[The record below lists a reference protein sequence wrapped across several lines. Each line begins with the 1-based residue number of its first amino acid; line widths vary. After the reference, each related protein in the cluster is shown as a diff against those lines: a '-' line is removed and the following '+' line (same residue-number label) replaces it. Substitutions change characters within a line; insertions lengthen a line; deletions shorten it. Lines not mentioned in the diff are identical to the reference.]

1 MCLTTKTSVCSVSEK
16 EIKCYKVLLLD
27 SDMYVTPYQRIFVP
41 KLVREGNIPFFAD
54 GRQNI
59 CKDYCEET
67 LEKLSD
73 SYIIGKGFIHTYK
86 YFGSASN
93 FKKHLEIMYPN
104 LVCAIFECE
113 IPIGTKY
120 YEGQDDF
127 FEMSFASEK
136 IMFKKQL
143 V

>member
-27 SDMYVTPYQRIFVP
+27 NGMYVTPYQRIFVP

-54 GRQNI
+54 GAINI
-59 CKDYCEET
+59 RLDYCEET
-67 LEKLSD
+67 LSD
-73 SYIIGKGFIHTYK
+73 SYLIGKGFIHTYK
-86 YFGSASN
+86 YLGSAFD
-93 FKKHLEIMYPN
+93 FKKNLEIMHPDY
-104 LVCAIFECE
+104 VCGIFECE
-113 IPIGTKY
+113 IPKGTKY
-120 YEGQDDF
+120 YEGQDDY

-136 IMFKKQL
+136 IMFKKQI

>member
-27 SDMYVTPYQRIFVP
+27 NGMYVTPYQRIFVP

-54 GRQNI
+54 GEKNI
-59 CKDYCEET
+59 RPDYCEET
-67 LEKLSD
+67 LSD
-73 SYIIGKGFIHTYK
+73 SYLIGKGFIHTYK
-86 YFGSASN
+86 YLGSAFD
-93 FKKHLEIMYPN
+93 FKKNLEIMHPDY
-104 LVCAIFECE
+104 VCGIFECE
-113 IPIGTKY
+113 IPKGTKY
-120 YEGQDDF
+120 YEGQDDY

-136 IMFKKQL
+136 IMFKKQI

>member
-16 EIKCYKVLLLD
+16 EIKCYKVLLWD
-27 SDMYVTPYQRIFVP
+27 DGIYVTPYQKTFVP

-54 GRQNI
+54 DEKNI
-59 CKDYCEET
+59 GIDYCEET
-67 LEKLSD
+67 LSD

-86 YFGSASN
+86 YLGSAFDS
-93 FKKHLEIMYPN
+93 KKHIEIMYPN

-120 YEGQDDF
+120 YEGQDDY
-127 FEMSFASEK
+127 FETSFASEK

>member
-27 SDMYVTPYQRIFVP
+27 NGMYVTPYQRIFVP

-54 GRQNI
+54 GAINI
-59 CKDYCEET
+59 RLDYCEET
-67 LEKLSD
+67 LSD
-73 SYIIGKGFIHTYK
+73 SYLIGKGFIHTYK
-86 YFGSASN
+86 YLGSAFD
-93 FKKHLEIMYPN
+93 FKKNLEIRYPN
-104 LVCAIFECE
+104 SVCAIFECE

-136 IMFKKQL
+136 IMFKKQI

>member
-16 EIKCYKVLLLD
+16 EIKCYKVLLWD
-27 SDMYVTPYQRIFVP
+27 EGIYVTPYQKTYVP

-54 GRQNI
+54 GEINI
-59 CKDYCEET
+59 GLDYCEET
-67 LEKLSD
+67 LSD
-73 SYIIGKGFIHTYK
+73 SYLIGKGFIHTYK
-86 YFGSASN
+86 YFGSASD
-93 FKKHLEIMYPN
+93 FKKHLEKMHPN
-104 LVCAIFECE
+104 SVCAIFECE

-127 FEMSFASEK
+127 FETSFASDK

>member
-16 EIKCYKVLLLD
+16 EIKCYKVLLWD
-27 SDMYVTPYQRIFVP
+27 EGIYVTPYQKTYVP

-54 GRQNI
+54 GEINI
-59 CKDYCEET
+59 GLDYCEET
-67 LEKLSD
+67 LSD
-73 SYIIGKGFIHTYK
+73 SYLIGKGFIHTYK
-86 YFGSASN
+86 YLGSAFD
-93 FKKHLEIMYPN
+93 FKKHLEIMHSGH
-104 LVCAIFECE
+104 VFGIFECE

-127 FEMSFASEK
+127 FESSFASEK
-136 IMFKKQL
+136 IIFKKQL

>member
-1 MCLTTKTSVCSVSEK
+1 MCLTTKTSVCSVSEQ

-27 SDMYVTPYQRIFVP
+27 DGEYITPYQKAFVP
-41 KLVREGNIPFFAD
+41 KLVIEGNAPFFAD
-54 GRQNI
+54 GKKNI
-59 CKDYCEET
+59 GIDYCEET
-67 LEKLSD
+67 LSESCVV
-73 SYIIGKGFIHTYK
+73 GRGFIHTYK
-86 YFGSASN
+86 YFGSASD
-93 FKKHLEIMYPN
+93 FKKHLEIMYPTS
-104 LVCAIFECE
+104 VCAVFECE

-127 FEMSFASEK
+127 FETSFASEK

>member
-16 EIKCYKVLLLD
+16 EIKCYKVLLWD
-27 SDMYVTPYQRIFVP
+27 EGMYVTPYQRIYVP
-41 KLVREGNIPFFAD
+41 KLVREGNIPFFAN
-54 GRQNI
+54 GGQNI
-59 CKDYCEET
+59 CKDYCE
-67 LEKLSD
+67 D
-73 SYIIGKGFIHTYK
+73 SYLIGKGFIHTYK
-86 YFGSASN
+86 HFGSASD
-93 FKKHLEIMYPN
+93 FKKHLEITQPN
-104 LVCAIFECE
+104 SVCAIFECE

-136 IMFKKQL
+136 IMFKKQI